1 MMTDERDRAGVGY
14 NAKPHVYDPDIHP
27 ELFDGVPARRVL
39 AFIIDLVILAIPL
52 ILVWLFF
59 FAIGIVTLGLG
70 FGLFALMPVIT
81 LIWAAFYYGTT
92 LGGPRSATIGM
103 RALDIEMRTAD
114 GGASYFVLAVIHAG
128 LFWVSTSVLTPLIL
142 LVCFFNKRGRLM
154 HDFLV
159 GTVVVNSPGRA
170 ATVRPDRPDRGTV

>member
-1 MMTDERDRAGVGY
+1 MADERDRIGVSY
-14 NAKPHVYDPDIHP
+14 DVKPHAYDPDANP

-39 AFIIDLVILAIPL
+39 AFVIDLVILAIPL

-70 FGLFALMPVIT
+70 FGLFGLMPVIT

-103 RALDIEMRTAD
+103 RALDIEMRTWY
-114 GGASYFVLAVIHAG
+114 GAPSYFVLAVVHAG

-142 LVCFFNKRGRLM
+142 LVCFFNKRGRLL

-159 GTVVVNSPGRA
+159 GTVVINNPARA
-170 ATVRPDRPDRGTV
+170 AAMRPAGPDRSTV

>member
-1 MMTDERDRAGVGY
+1 MADERDRIGVSY
-14 NAKPHVYDPDIHP
+14 DVKPHAYDPDAHP

-39 AFIIDLVILAIPL
+39 AFVIDLVILAVPL

-59 FAIGIVTLGLG
+59 LAIGIVTLGLG
-70 FGLFALMPVIT
+70 FSLFGLMPVIT
-81 LIWAAFYYGTT
+81 LIWAAYYYGTT

-103 RALDIEMRTAD
+103 RALDIEMRTWY
-114 GGASYFVLAVIHAG
+114 GAPSYFVLAIVHAG

-142 LVCFFNKRGRLM
+142 LVCFFNKRGRLL

-159 GTVVVNSPGRA
+159 GTVVINN
-170 ATVRPDRPDRGTV
+170 PDRAGGLRPPEPGRGTV

>member
-1 MMTDERDRAGVGY
+1 MADERDRTGVGY
-14 NAKPHVYDPDIHP
+14 DAKLHAYDADANP

-103 RALDIEMRTAD
+103 RALDIEMRTGY
-114 GGASYFVLAVIHAG
+114 GGPSSFLLAVIHAG

-159 GTVVVNSPGRA
+159 GTVVINNPTRA
-170 ATVRPDRPDRGTV
+170 AAMRPAAPDRGTV

>member
-1 MMTDERDRAGVGY
+1 MADERDRFGGDYDV
-14 NAKPHVYDPDIHP
+14 KPHPYDPDTNP
-27 ELFDGVPARRVL
+27 ELFVGVPARRVL
-39 AFIIDLVILAIPL
+39 AFVIDLVILAIPL

-159 GTVVVNSPGRA
+159 GTVVINNSGRA
-170 ATVRPDRPDRGTV
+170 AATRPAEPDRGTV